1 MLATLAA
8 TPAIPALAQFRVEV
22 TGVGLTQ
29 LPIAIAQFKA
39 EGSAP
44 LSVRDLA
51 QSVASDMSISG
62 FAPIDARGVRVAN
75 ADIDALR
82 DIEGV

>member
-1 MLATLAA
+1 MIAGTTGAGELAY
-8 TPAIPALAQFRVEV
+8 V
-22 TGVGLTQ
+22 TVNN
-29 LPIAIAQFKA
+29 KA